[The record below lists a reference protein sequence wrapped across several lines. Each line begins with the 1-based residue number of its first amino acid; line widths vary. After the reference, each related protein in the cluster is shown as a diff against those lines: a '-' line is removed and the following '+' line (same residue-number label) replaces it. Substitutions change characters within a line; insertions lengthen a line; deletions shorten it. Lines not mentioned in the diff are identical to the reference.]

1 MRPVLLVGLLAT
13 AAAAQEPP
21 RFPSE
26 VRVVELDVAVT
37 RNGRPEPGLT
47 AADFDVR
54 DAGAPQTVELVARAR
69 ARVHAILLLDTSES
83 VAGEKLRQLVAAAR
97 AFVGGLSPDDS
108 VTLLAFSYR
117 VRLLGRMSRPPA
129 EAAAALGQLSAG
141 GTTAVVDAVAAAT
154 ALADPRHGRPAVL
167 VFSDGDDR
175 FSWLRETDAI
185 DAARRTDVVVYAV
198 GFTPATAHRRR
209 FGAQLPNERLRLE
222 GSPGFL
228 WHVADATGGRLWFA
242 DAPEGLP
249 AAFLSVLEELRER
262 YLLRYEPTGVPP
274 GGWHPVEVRV
284 RRKGL
289 AVRCRPGYQA
299 DPTPR

>member
-1 MRPVLLVGLLAT
+1 MRLAALLALLAS

-26 VRVVELDVAVT
+26 VRLVELDVAVT
-37 RNGRPEPGLT
+37 RDGRPVKGLS

-54 DAGAPQTVELVARAR
+54 DAGAPRTVELVARAR
-69 ARVHAILLLDTSES
+69 SRVHAILLLDTSES
-83 VAGEKLRQLVAAAR
+83 VAGDKIRQLVTAAR
-97 AFVGGLSPDDS
+97 AFVEGLPPDDA

-117 VRLLGRMSRPPA
+117 VRLLGEIGRPPA
-129 EAAAALGQLSAG
+129 QAAAALGRLSAG
-141 GTTAVVDAVAAAT
+141 GTTAIFDAVAAAT
-154 ALADPRHGRPAVL
+154 VLADTRRGRPVVL

-175 FSWLRETDAI
+175 LSWLRERDAI
-185 DAARRTDVVVYAV
+185 ETARQADVVVHAV
-198 GFTPATAHRRR
+198 GFTPPVTRRR
-209 FGAQLPNERLRLE
+209 DPFLRLPNERLELA

-228 WHVADATGGRLWFA
+228 SRLAEATGGRLWFA
-242 DAPEGLP
+242 DAPEGLS

-262 YLLRYEPTGVPP
+262 YLLRFEPAGGPA

-284 RRKGL
+284 RGKDL

-299 DPTPR
+299 EPPRP